1 MTSTWIVISSFTF
14 IFTKLFPIGSDI
26 PLNDAGL
33 AGARIASRA
42 LLDVP
47 FDLALSSPLARAYK
61 TAEIIA
67 EPHGLTPHRVDL
79 LKEMSFGTFEG
90 TELETENPDPSL
102 EEKRQA
108 LRHWFEHPSGT
119 VRLPEGENVRDVKDR
134 VRSFL
139 RQDLI
144 PREKQYACVL
154 VVAHGGIIRALDSVL
169 NDTPDEEFWS
179 GGVLPNCGALV
190 LNLEKGVFTEEARLD
205 LING

>member
-1 MTSTWIVISSFTF
+1 MKIYF
-14 IFTKLFPIGSDI
+14 IRHGETQWNRMHKLQGRSDI

-134 VRSFL
+134 SPRRHHPRPRQHPAEHPRRSLLVRRRPPEL
-139 RQDLI
+139 RRPSPE
-144 PREKQYACVL
+144 PRKRQLY
-154 VVAHGGIIRALDSVL
+154 RRS
-169 NDTPDEEFWS
+169 TP
-179 GGVLPNCGALV
+179 
-190 LNLEKGVFTEEARLD
+190 
-205 LING
+205 

>member
-1 MTSTWIVISSFTF
+1 MH
-14 IFTKLFPIGSDI
+14 KLQGRSDI

-144 PREKQYACVL
+144 
-154 VVAHGGIIRALDSVL
+154 RALDSVL

>member
-1 MTSTWIVISSFTF
+1 MKIYF
-14 IFTKLFPIGSDI
+14 IRHGETQWNRMHKLQGRSDI

-119 VRLPEGENVRDVKDR
+119 VRLPEVKT
-134 VRSFL
+134 S
-139 RQDLI
+139 
-144 PREKQYACVL
+144 AM
-154 VVAHGGIIRALDSVL
+154 
-169 NDTPDEEFWS
+169 
-179 GGVLPNCGALV
+179 
-190 LNLEKGVFTEEARLD
+190 
-205 LING
+205 